1 MSGPIVSVDS
11 SEIREGKL
19 EEVISAIERLVAF
32 VEANEAEAIAYCI
45 YVDKE
50 SRRMTVMQIHPSSDA
65 MEFHMEVAAPVFREF
80 ADLLTLLRVDFYGR
94 PSEALLE
101 QMRRKAQLLGGAP
114 VFVNEL
120 QAGFTRFAARR

>member
-1 MSGPIVSVDS
+1 MSDPIVSVDS

-19 EEVISAIERLVAF
+19 EDVLSAIQRLVAF
-32 VEANEAEAIAYCI
+32 VEANEAEAIAYSI

-50 SRRMTVMQIHPSSDA
+50 NRRMTVVQIHPSSAA
-65 MEFHMEVAAPVFREF
+65 MEFHMAVAAPVFREF

-120 QAGFTRFAARR
+120 HAGFTRFAART

>member
-1 MSGPIVSVDS
+1 MSEPIVAVDS

-19 EEVISAIERLVAF
+19 EEVVSAIERLVAF
-32 VEANEAEAIAYCI
+32 VEANEAETIAYSI

-50 SRRMTVMQIHPSSDA
+50 HRRMTVVQIHPSPEA
-65 MEFHMEVAAPVFREF
+65 MELHLEVAAPVFREF

-94 PSEALLE
+94 PSEALLAR
-101 QMRRKAQLLGGAP
+101 MREKAQLLGGAP

-120 QAGFTRFAARR
+120 EAGFTRFAARP